1 MKVLHLTKQSF
12 EELISQNE
20 KKVLVDFYADW
31 CGPCRMQAPIVEEVA
46 NESDDYIVAKLNV
59 DEVEEVAANYK
70 IYSIPTILIFSKGQ
84 VENKFVG
91 VTGKDKLLSAL
102 K

>member
-12 EELISQNE
+12 EEIIAQNE
-20 KKVLVDFYADW
+20 KKVLVDFFATW
-31 CGPCRMQAPIVEEVA
+31 CGPCRMQAPIVEEIA
-46 NESDDYIVAKLNV
+46 SMSDDYIVAKLDV

-84 VENKFVG
+84 VINKFVG
-91 VTGKDKLLSAL
+91 VTGKEKLLEAL

>member
-1 MKVLHLTKQSF
+1 MVKHLETI
-12 EELISQNE
+12 EEFNE
-20 KKVLVDFYADW
+20 AIKGEVLVDFYADW

-59 DEVEEVAANYK
+59 DEVEEVAQAYK

-91 VTGKDKLLSAL
+91 VTSKDKLLSAL

>member
-46 NESDDYIVAKLNV
+46 SESDDYIVAKLNV
-59 DEVEEVAANYK
+59 DEVEEVAQAYK

>member
-1 MKVLHLTKQSF
+1 MEVLHLTKQSF
-12 EELISQNE
+12 EEIIAQNE
-20 KKVLVDFYADW
+20 KKVLVDFFATW
-31 CGPCRMQAPIVEEVA
+31 CGPCRMQAPIVEEIA
-46 NESDDYIVAKLNV
+46 SMSDDYIVAKLDV

-84 VENKFVG
+84 VINKFVG
-91 VTGKDKLLSAL
+91 VTGKEKLLEAL

>member
-1 MKVLHLTKQSF
+1 MEVLHLTKQSF
-12 EELISQNE
+12 EEIIAQNE
-20 KKVLVDFYADW
+20 KKVLVDFFATW

-46 NESDDYIVAKLNV
+46 NMSDDYIVAKLDV

-84 VENKFVG
+84 VINKFVG
-91 VTGKDKLLSAL
+91 VTGKEKLLEAL

>member
-59 DEVEEVAANYK
+59 DEVEEVAQAYK

-91 VTGKDKLLSAL
+91 VTSKDKLLSAL

>member
-59 DEVEEVAANYK
+59 DEVEEVAQAYK

>member
-12 EELISQNE
+12 EEIIAQNE
-20 KKVLVDFYADW
+20 KKVLVDFFATW

-46 NESDDYIVAKLNV
+46 SMSDDYIVAKLDV

-84 VENKFVG
+84 VINKFVG
-91 VTGKDKLLSAL
+91 VTGKEKLLEAL